1 MTLTPVA
8 RRAAASILGAGGV
21 LLGLAAPAAADIVPG
36 CSAADITAVESQVAA
51 GVAGYLFTHPDVNLF
66 FSSVQGQ
73 PQADA
78 ISQISSYLDANP
90 QTQAE
95 LDAIRGPAADLR
107 DRCNISDASIH
118 LGVL

>member
-1 MTLTPVA
+1 MALTPLA
-8 RRAAASILGAGGV
+8 RRTAASIFGAGGV
-21 LLGLAAPAAADIVPG
+21 LLGLAAPAVADIVPG

-51 GVAGYLFTHPDVNLF
+51 GVAGYLFTHPDVNLY

-73 PQADA
+73 PQAAA
-78 ISQISSYLDANP
+78 ISKIASYLAANP
-90 QTQAE
+90 QTQAD
-95 LDAIRGPAADLR
+95 LDAIRGPASDLR